1 MDRMLYF
8 LLSEKLTFFRKENRN
23 LIERLSLLLRG
34 EGTRQKTGV
43 SC

>member
-1 MDRMLYF
+1 MLYF